1 MLCWYGII
9 LQYMHKQFHDRQRL
23 ANWCTVP
30 KAPSFLQSKQFTAD
44 LNMNSIARIARTS
57 ATMAKRANVARTFV
71 STPKALGGAKHD
83 AHAHGDGHDD
93 HEHHDHPVRSICK

>member
-1 MLCWYGII
+1 MTTRINNSTTDSG
-9 LQYMHKQFHDRQRL
+9 LQTAALFQKHQAF
-23 ANWCTVP
+23 
-30 KAPSFLQSKQFTAD
+30 SQSKKFTAD

-83 AHAHGDGHDD
+83 AHAHGDGHGDGHDD
-93 HEHHDHPVRSICK
+93 HEHHDHPVRRI